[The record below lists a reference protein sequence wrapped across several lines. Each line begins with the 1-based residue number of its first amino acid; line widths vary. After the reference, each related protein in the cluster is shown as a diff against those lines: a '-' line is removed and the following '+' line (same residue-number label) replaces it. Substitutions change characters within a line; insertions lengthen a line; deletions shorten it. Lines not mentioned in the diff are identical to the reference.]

1 MTTIEQF
8 IEGQPIRFERVSGGF
23 VRAIYKRQ
31 SRDMPWTG
39 ELTITTDCNRQK
51 VLARYPMPEYAARNQ
66 YELFAMPLAAL
77 TTLAA

>member
-1 MTTIEQF
+1 MTTVEQF
-8 IEGQPIRFERVSGGF
+8 IEGQPVRFERTTGGF
-23 VRAIYKRQ
+23 VRAIYKRI

-66 YELFAMPLAAL
+66 YELFAMPLSAFAA
-77 TTLAA
+77 